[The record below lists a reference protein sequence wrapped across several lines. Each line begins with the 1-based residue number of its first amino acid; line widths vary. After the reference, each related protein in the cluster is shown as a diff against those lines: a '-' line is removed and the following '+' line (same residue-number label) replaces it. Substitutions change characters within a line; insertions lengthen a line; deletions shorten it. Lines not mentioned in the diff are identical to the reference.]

1 MNHEEDLMIEETLTE
16 DLDLESIEEEDQV
29 PAHIKEEMEDV
40 EVHHMITVRA
50 FQNQTLDFKNYAI
63 FIF

>member
-1 MNHEEDLMIEETLTE
+1 MIEETITK
-16 DLDLESIEEEDQV
+16 DLDLENIEEDQV
-29 PAHIKEEMEDV
+29 PVHIKEEVADV
-40 EVHHMITVRA
+40 EVHHMITEEA